1 MNMIAYID
9 PRVIGALDDLK
20 TVVAQK
26 VDDKLFGPKPIAPKV
41 VASNSDVIDKINA
54 IINAT
59 YHHSLCAFNIQF

>member
-1 MNMIAYID
+1 MI
-9 PRVIGALDDLK
+9 VK
-20 TVVAQK
+20 TVIAKK

-54 IINAT
+54 IINTT